1 MGGPHVP
8 HFWTPVAWV
17 APLFQL
23 HATETDHQFLTWSPS
38 IHLPVL
44 VLTKDGE
51 RRWSCEGRGG
61 LLACLYPTVLEE
73 DARLALQ
80 ELERVAL
87 LQTLRQTMGT
97 EAGGG
102 LREAGKGILG
112 RMGGFHSYES
122 CLLF

>member
-1 MGGPHVP
+1 MLLTFGLLL
-8 HFWTPVAWV
+8 AWV
-17 APLFQL
+17 APLFRL
-23 HATETDHQFLTWSPS
+23 NATETDHQFLTWSLS

-51 RRWSCEGRGG
+51 QRWSCEGRGG
-61 LLACLYPTVLEE
+61 LLVCLYPTVLEE
-73 DARLALQ
+73 DARLALE

-112 RMGGFHSYES
+112 YMGGFHSYES